1 MPHLSCTLGFHL
13 HREDLLRRVPGQGF
27 PRLALV
33 SFEGEEQLRARVLAV
48 LGPMLD
54 GFAQRHIARVEGV
67 VERISTRP
75 YSYSRPARFTL
86 EIPNVKPERLQAL
99 GGVSFTLKE

>member
-13 HREDLLRRVPGQGF
+13 HREDLLRRVPGEGF

-33 SFEGEEQLRARVLAV
+33 SFEGEAELRARVLAV
-48 LGPMLD
+48 LGPMLE
-54 GFAQRHIARVEGV
+54 GFAQRHIARIEGV
-67 VERISTRP
+67 VERTTTRP

-86 EIPNVKPERLQAL
+86 EIPRVKPERLVPI
-99 GGVSFTLKE
+99 GGISFTLKE